1 MLCIAGKNLE
11 SSDERS
17 RCNLVTVMLKVYMKP
32 KRLKL
37 EWNSILQTFVADDE
51 SL

>member
-37 EWNSILQTFVADDE
+37 EWNSIPQTFVEDDE